1 MKFLKKSYFLFI
13 FFFISSLII
22 LINKEFYLIP
32 FIKNIQESNPSMASY
47 LFAYGNIYRDDLNF
61 LIPRYL
67 NCNLDIIASDA
78 FWFNTYYLL
87 FTPFVKIFGTDY
99 IIGRLFPIFLNTVG
113 LFLIFK
119 ANTNNRLLIL
129 SSLILLFCS
138 TFKDSFAFNFHDSLI
153 LFLIGS
159 FLYLK
164 KINSNYYLLTSFV
177 IFSILSLHYIII
189 FFIFFF
195 IFDENISKKKKIF
208 LLSVLLIF
216 STLILFSFYNYL
228 NFENFILNIN
238 KKLWFFDL
246 NFITGKISEDSLIR
260 MIYLFYAE
268 IRDNLG
274 FISLIL
280 YSISFFYFYVKRKNL
295 FYLNISSIL
304 FYLVFAKQV
313 IPHNFMMM
321 FFLTICFLQI
331 ILLIDDFLKNKKIKI
346 LFYLVIFINIIYIN
360 FQNPTVYNMDSNLVE
375 IYQDENKTISS
386 SDLQKDKIKLYH
398 KCYFFIENII
408 NNRELKN

>member
-1 MKFLKKSYFLFI
+1 M
-13 FFFISSLII
+13 
-22 LINKEFYLIP
+22 
-32 FIKNIQESNPSMASY
+32 
-47 LFAYGNIYRDDLNF
+47 
-61 LIPRYL
+61 
-67 NCNLDIIASDA
+67 
-78 FWFNTYYLL
+78 
-87 FTPFVKIFGTDY
+87 
-99 IIGRLFPIFLNTVG
+99 
-113 LFLIFK
+113 
-119 ANTNNRLLIL
+119 
-129 SSLILLFCS
+129 
-138 TFKDSFAFNFHDSLI
+138 
-153 LFLIGS
+153 
-159 FLYLK
+159 
-164 KINSNYYLLTSFV
+164 
-177 IFSILSLHYIII
+177 
-189 FFIFFF
+189 
-195 IFDENISKKKKIF
+195 
-208 LLSVLLIF
+208 
-216 STLILFSFYNYL
+216 
-228 NFENFILNIN
+228 
-238 KKLWFFDL
+238 

-304 FYLVFAKQV
+304 
-313 IPHNFMMM
+313 
-321 FFLTICFLQI
+321 
-331 ILLIDDFLKNKKIKI
+331 FLKNKKIKI